1 MMLVTGR
8 GEIQRSWENW
18 KVQLGTAEYSTVR
31 RLKVIVIDLS
41 EGSNSGSGRKLNG
54 TKKKVDGPVRKIKT
68 GRSVLLK

>member
-31 RLKVIVIDLS
+31 RLKLIVVDLS
-41 EGSNSGSGRKLNG
+41 EGSNSGSGRKIERY
-54 TKKKVDGPVRKIKT
+54 KEES
-68 GRSVLLK
+68 GRSGSKNQN